1 MCRRW
6 IALTHSAL
14 FLGQSYP
21 NFTDRMYVFHDA
33 KLQIAFS
40 SRLLMLFLRCCNYGR
55 GTAQSVLNRMQN
67 APLNY
72 KYSAWKVLSHFL
84 RACWQIGLCW
94 EMASKACLVVCV
106 CVFLSEN
113 GDILFQKDSREI
125 RACLAQ
131 QTPAHC
137 WFVGWWVQRHF
148 MASMGSYLVT
158 SLLGFYHYME
168 TVSAPITSEPFTLQ
182 N

>member
-1 MCRRW
+1 MLFWPISCFEMCRRW

-84 RACWQIGLCW
+84 RACWRIGLCW

-106 CVFLSEN
+106 CVSFCLKMGIFYFRKIPERSARV
-113 GDILFQKDSREI
+113 SRNK
-125 RACLAQ
+125 
-131 QTPAHC
+131 P
-137 WFVGWWVQRHF
+137 
-148 MASMGSYLVT
+148 
-158 SLLGFYHYME
+158 LLIVDLWDDE
-168 TVSAPITSEPFTLQ
+168 SSATLWCRWDHI
-182 N
+182 